1 MRPDPDSKATEIVM
15 GRFEIVGLLGS
26 GAQGETLVA
35 KDASSGELVALKRF
49 FVRGASSW
57 KDVELAEREAMVQ
70 QGLSH
75 PNLPRYVTHFE
86 HEGALCLVTERIEGE
101 SLAQLLA
108 RGHTLSQTEILRFLQ
123 DAASALAYL
132 HGLSPPLIHRD
143 IKPANVLRRPD
154 GSFAIVDFGSVQ
166 HRLRETG
173 GSTVAGTFGFMAPEQ
188 LQGRA
193 GPESDVYAA
202 AATAVTALSGHQ
214 PEDLP
219 HRGLEL
225 DLAKALPT
233 CDRNLRQALQA
244 MLQPNPELRP
254 KTIVAALEARDL
266 NTSPGS
272 AGLSRRTRW
281 PRRLARWSLLLV
293 SLGAVVGAAVHFR
306 GRLRLASPS
315 PSSKPV
321 TDWDRGER
329 AWQRGDIAD
338 AGRLFLAAR
347 QREPAHAVSLREAEA
362 VSVANPTAAPPVVLA
377 LKRDW
382 YHGPTDAAQGVLD
395 CLVEKLKQDL
405 PMRQDE
411 PPLCVLAPM
420 NRRQYVQSQSSHGN
434 PVYALH
440 DPAGYVR
447 FWPIYAGSEGHDH
460 WGTATQS
467 LEPLVRANEAA
478 DSGVR
483 RALFAAMAGDS
494 ELLETEL
501 RQADQLFDAFA
512 KMRERRDAG
521 IAETPDPPDT
531 YPRPRSKS
539 EIVEERESARF
550 DAERALSVAAA
561 AAWFGHDDKRV
572 TTYLPYAEAH
582 SRGIF
587 YEHLRRVSG
596 ELLDDPHPSQS
607 PGDYNVVDM
616 QIFMS
621 LRQEPP
627 SDTLKRLQGS
637 GFSEPSRL
645 YQMFAAGRHPQAQK
659 LFAAW
664 VQAGFVAATPTGG
677 FYELFER
684 AFRRRE
690 AARLIGDKKLEA
702 ELLTVTQKLGR
713 VLRDPRR
720 YAAIVS
726 LESLLAKE

>member
-1 MRPDPDSKATEIVM
+1 MSTESDSKRTEIVN
-15 GRFEIVGLLGS
+15 GRFAIIGVLGA

-35 KDASSGELVALKRF
+35 KDATSGKLVALKRF
-49 FVRGASSW
+49 FVRGAASW

-101 SLAQLLA
+101 SLAQMLA
-108 RGHTLSQTEILRFLQ
+108 QGRTLPQTEVLRFLQ

-214 PEDLP
+214 PEELP

-254 KTIVAALEARDL
+254 KTIIAALEAREL
-266 NTSPGS
+266 NTTAGS
-272 AGLSRRTRW
+272 AGLSRRKSW
-281 PRRLARWSLLLV
+281 PRRLAPWSLLLV
-293 SLGAVVGAAVHFR
+293 SLGAAAGAAVHFR
-306 GRLRLASPS
+306 GRWRAAAAPVST
-315 PSSKPV
+315 KPI
-321 TDWDRGER
+321 TDWDRAES

-338 AGRLFLAAR
+338 AGRFFLAAR
-347 QREPAHAVSLREAEA
+347 RREPAHAITLREAEA
-362 VSVANPTAAPPVVLA
+362 VSIANPKAALPVVLA

-382 YHGPTDAAQGVLD
+382 YHGPTDSAQGVLD
-395 CLVEKLKQDL
+395 CLVAELEHDL
-405 PMRQDE
+405 PMRERQ
-411 PPLCVLAPM
+411 PPLCLMAPM
-420 NRRQYVQSQSSHGN
+420 NRRQDAQSQSSHTN
-434 PVYALH
+434 PAYALH
-440 DPAGYVR
+440 DPAGYAR
-447 FWPIYAGSEGHDH
+447 FWPIYEGSEGNAY
-460 WGTATQS
+460 WGTATKS
-467 LEPLVRANEAA
+467 LEPLVAANVAA

-483 RALFAAMAGDS
+483 RAIFAAMAGDS

-501 RQADQLFDAFA
+501 RQIDHLAEEFA

-521 IAETPDPPDT
+521 IAETADPPDA
-531 YPRPRSKS
+531 YPHPRSPS
-539 EIVEERESARF
+539 EIVKERETARF

-572 TTYLPYAEAH
+572 AAYLPNAEAH

-596 ELLDDPHPSQS
+596 ALLDDPHPAQS

-616 QIFMS
+616 QVFMS

-627 SDTLKRLQGS
+627 SDTLKRMQGS

-659 LFAAW
+659 VFAAW
-664 VQAGFVAATPTGG
+664 VQAGFVASTPTGG
-677 FYELFER
+677 FYELFEQ

-713 VLRDPRR
+713 VLRDARR

>member
-1 MRPDPDSKATEIVM
+1 MSPEPNPKRPEIVK
-15 GRFEIVGLLGS
+15 GRFLIVGVLGA
-26 GAQGETLVA
+26 GAQGETLGA
-35 KDASSGELVALKRF
+35 QDATNGALVALKRF
-49 FVRGASSW
+49 FVRGAASW

-108 RGHTLSQTEILRFLQ
+108 RGRTLSQAEVLRFLQ
-123 DAASALAYL
+123 DTASSLAYL

-202 AATAVTALSGHQ
+202 AATAVTALTGQQ
-214 PEDLP
+214 PEELP

-233 CDRNLRQALQA
+233 CDRKLRQALQA

-254 KTIVAALEARDL
+254 KSIVAALEAREL
-266 NTSPGS
+266 NATAGS
-272 AGLSRRTRW
+272 IGLTRRKSW
-281 PRRLARWSLLLV
+281 PRRLAGWTLLLV
-293 SLGAVVGAAVHFR
+293 SLGAAAGAALHFS
-306 GRLRLASPS
+306 GRWRASAPVVAA
-315 PSSKPV
+315 KPL
-321 TDWDRGER
+321 TDWER
-329 AWQRGDIAD
+329 AEGAWQRGDIAD

-347 QREPAHAVSLREAEA
+347 QREPARAVTLREAEA
-362 VSVANPTAAPPVVLA
+362 VSIANPKAASPVVLA

-382 YHGPTDAAQGVLD
+382 YRGPTDAAQEALD
-395 CLVEKLKQDL
+395 CLVEKLQRDL
-405 PMRQDE
+405 PMRQSE
-411 PPLCVLAPM
+411 PPLCVMAPM
-420 NRRQYVQSQSSHGN
+420 SRRQELRSESSHAN
-434 PVYALH
+434 PAYALH

-447 FWPIYAGSEGHDH
+447 YWPIYAGSEGSAG
-460 WGTATQS
+460 WGTATAS
-467 LEPLVRANEAA
+467 LEPLVAANAAA

-501 RQADQLFDAFA
+501 GQIDHLSEEFA
-512 KMRERRDAG
+512 KMRKRRDAG
-521 IAETPDPPDT
+521 IPETPDPPDT
-531 YPRPRSKS
+531 FPRPRSSS
-539 EIVEERESARF
+539 EIADERETARF
-550 DAERALSVAAA
+550 DAERVLTVAAA
-561 AAWFGHDDKRV
+561 AAWLGHDDKRV
-572 TTYLPYAEAH
+572 VAYLPHAESH
-582 SRGIF
+582 SRAIF
-587 YEHLRRVSG
+587 YGHLGRVSG
-596 ELLDDPHPSQS
+596 ELLDDPHPSES

-627 SDTLKRLQGS
+627 ADTLKRMQGT

-645 YQMFAAGRHPQAQK
+645 YQMFAAGRHPEVKK
-659 LFAAW
+659 LLAAW
-664 VQAGFVAATPTGG
+664 VRAGFVAATPTGG

-690 AARLIGDKKLEA
+690 AARLVGDQQLEA

-713 VLRDPRR
+713 LLRDPRS

>member
-1 MRPDPDSKATEIVM
+1 MSEGTESKRAEIVN
-15 GRFEIVGLLGS
+15 GRFEIVGVLGS

-35 KDASSGELVALKRF
+35 RDASNGQIVALKRF
-49 FVRGASSW
+49 FVRGAASW
-57 KDVELAEREAMVQ
+57 KDVELAEREALVQ
-70 QGLSH
+70 QSLSH

-108 RGHTLSQTEILRFLQ
+108 RGRTLTPTEVLRFLQ

-214 PEDLP
+214 PEELP
-219 HRGLEL
+219 HRGLAL
-225 DLAKALPT
+225 DLGKALPT

-244 MLQPNPELRP
+244 MLEPNPELRP
-254 KTIVAALEARDL
+254 KSITAALEARDL
-266 NTSPGS
+266 NTNAGS
-272 AGLSRRTRW
+272 VGLARRKSW
-281 PRRLARWSLLLV
+281 PLRLAGWAALIV
-293 SLGAVVGAAVHFR
+293 ALGAAAGAAVYLK
-306 GRLRLASPS
+306 GRHQTAAAAPV
-315 PSSKPV
+315 KNV
-321 TDWDRGER
+321 TDWDRAES
-329 AWQRGDIAD
+329 AWQRGDIAR
-338 AGRLFLAAR
+338 AGQLFLAAR
-347 QREPAHAVSLREAEA
+347 QLEPTHTVSLREAQA
-362 VSVANPTAAPPVVLA
+362 VSVANPKAAPPVVQA
-377 LKRDW
+377 LKREW
-382 YHGPTDAAQGVLD
+382 YRGPSDSAQSVLD
-395 CLVEKLKQDL
+395 CLVDKLEHDL
-405 PMRQDE
+405 PMQGRE
-411 PPLCVLAPM
+411 PPLCVKAPM
-420 NRRQYVQSQSSHGN
+420 DRRQYAQSESSHVN
-434 PVYALH
+434 PAYALH

-447 FWPIYAGSEGHDH
+447 FWPIYAGSEGHDY
-460 WGTATQS
+460 WGTRTSS
-467 LEPLVRANEAA
+467 LEPLVAANAAA

-483 RALFAAMAGDS
+483 RALFAAMAGDA

-501 RQADQLFDAFA
+501 RSVDHLADEFA
-512 KMRERRDAG
+512 KMRERRDRG
-521 IAETPDPPDT
+521 EAETPDAPDT
-531 YPRPRSKS
+531 YPRPRSDS
-539 EIVEERESARF
+539 EIEEERGTARF

-561 AAWFGHDDKRV
+561 AAWFGHDAQRV
-572 TTYLPYAEAH
+572 TAYLPHAEAH

-587 YEHLRRVSG
+587 YEHLQRVSG
-596 ELLDDPHPSQS
+596 ERLEDPHPAQS
-607 PGDYNVVDM
+607 PGDYNLVDM

-627 SDTLKRLQGS
+627 ADTLKRMQGS

-645 YQMFAAGRHPQAQK
+645 YQMFAAGRHPEAQK

-664 VQAGFVAATPTGG
+664 VKGGFVGASPTGG

-684 AFRRRE
+684 TFRRRE
-690 AARLIGDKKLEA
+690 AARLVGDKKLEA

-713 VLRDPRR
+713 VLRDARS

-726 LESLLAKE
+726 LESLLAKG